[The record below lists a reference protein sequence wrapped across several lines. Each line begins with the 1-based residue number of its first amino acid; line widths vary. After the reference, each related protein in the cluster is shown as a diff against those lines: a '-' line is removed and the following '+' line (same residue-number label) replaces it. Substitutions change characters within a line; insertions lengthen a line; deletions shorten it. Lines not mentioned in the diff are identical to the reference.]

1 MNIKQGC
8 PTYGPRAESG
18 PRTDFTDYGGG
29 CRLANRAR
37 VKHGTARGA
46 ATISQ
51 MAGACRARK
60 VVSKLDSPTCQNIFR
75 DQVDKRLCKSKACRC
90 ENALVAR
97 PAPTP
102 VVGSGTSQKAESPKS
117 GLNFSRL
124 NPSDVKILDRFHKD

>member
-1 MNIKQGC
+1 
-8 PTYGPRAESG
+8 
-18 PRTDFTDYGGG
+18 
-29 CRLANRAR
+29 
-37 VKHGTARGA
+37 
-46 ATISQ
+46 

-97 PAPTP
+97 TAPTP

-124 NPSDVKILDRFHKD
+124 NPSDRRGRGETLSRNFHYRGQSLSEAILDTDFAI